1 MSELTRKI
9 RRRLFVW
16 AVAVSILLLTFTAQY
31 FLPTLRCFPRMASEL
46 PAWLVLLVFVAALVC
61 EYIDSALGMGYGT
74 TLTPVLLLCGFD
86 PLQIV
91 PAVLLSEFSTGLV
104 ASVFHHHD
112 GNVDF
117 LRDPLARRTTCLLAL
132 LSIFGAIIGVTLAI
146 RIPTFWLSAMIAII
160 IVSVGFVILAT
171 VRKQLRFRAGHIL
184 LLGAV
189 ASFNKALSGG
199 GYGPLVT
206 GGQVV
211 SGIAPRQAVAVTSL
225 AEGLTCAIGLATYF
239 VLKQG
244 IDWSLAPPLTLGAL
258 LSVPLATITVRRMP
272 ETTVRAAVGLS
283 TCLLGLLMIIKLLV

>member
-104 ASVFHHHD
+104 A
-112 GNVDF
+112 
-117 LRDPLARRTTCLLAL
+117 
-132 LSIFGAIIGVTLAI
+132 
-146 RIPTFWLSAMIAII
+146 
-160 IVSVGFVILAT
+160 
-171 VRKQLRFRAGHIL
+171 
-184 LLGAV
+184 
-189 ASFNKALSGG
+189 
-199 GYGPLVT
+199 
-206 GGQVV
+206 
-211 SGIAPRQAVAVTSL
+211 
-225 AEGLTCAIGLATYF
+225 
-239 VLKQG
+239 
-244 IDWSLAPPLTLGAL
+244 
-258 LSVPLATITVRRMP
+258 TITVRRMP